1 MHVEPVSGAPAAVV
15 SATDDTAERLLV
27 VADYHAGIEAML
39 RREGVELADA
49 AAERRARLRG
59 LIADTAPDRLV
70 VLGDLVH
77 AIGDPQTT
85 ERAELRTLFDALSVP
100 VTVVKGNHDGKIET
114 ILDTVASVTVT
125 EPTGVRIG
133 NVGFVH
139 GHTWP
144 TASVL
149 DAAVVCAGHEHP
161 LVRLEDPV
169 GGGRTERAWVRGQI
183 APAPFRER
191 GLTVGVTAP
200 ELVLFPAFNNRSGG
214 TRVNVEQEFLSPFL
228 PAALPDGE
236 AYLLDGT
243 RLGQYQTV

>member
-1 MHVEPVSGAPAAVV
+1 MHVEPISGAPAAVV
-15 SATDDTAERLLV
+15 GTADDTAERLLV
-27 VADYHAGIEAML
+27 VADYHAGIEAVL
-39 RREGVELADA
+39 RHEGVEIADA
-49 AAERRARLRG
+49 ADERRARLRG

-77 AIGDPQTT
+77 AVGDPWTT
-85 ERAELRTLFDALSVP
+85 ERAELQALFSALSVP
-100 VTVVKGNHDGKIET
+100 VIIVKGNHDSKIET
-114 ILDTVASVTVT
+114 VLDTVESVTVT
-125 EPTGVRIG
+125 EPTGVRVG
-133 NVGFVH
+133 DVGFVH

-144 TASVL
+144 AESVL
-149 DAAVVCAGHEHP
+149 NATVVCAGHEHP
-161 LVRLEDPV
+161 LVQLEDSV

-183 APAPFRER
+183 APAPFREH
-191 GLTVGVTAP
+191 GLTVGDRQP

-214 TRVNVEQEFLSPFL
+214 TRVNVEAEFLSPFL